1 MYLFDFI
8 VYLWGW
14 KQQSLLP
21 LGLHWSDLWC
31 LDCQEMVKAVPP
43 WQACLLRHTCWLTR
57 DGPTLCWQSE
67 WKRNKSYDLCLC
79 DLSSPLEE
87 SRGSAICLW
96 SHSSRYQLLTML
108 EAISNKQHRGV
119 SAFMEIVLRW
129 ITSFYSS
136 CLLQIPPPPP
146 SSLNYFLLNQWRIEQ
161 N

>member
-1 MYLFDFI
+1 MYLKMYLFDFI

-21 LGLHWSDLWC
+21 LGLYWSDLWC

-43 WQACLLRHTCWLTR
+43 WQACLLRHDWLVMAQPSADR
-57 DGPTLCWQSE
+57 SE

-87 SRGSAICLW
+87 TRGSAICLW
-96 SHSSRYQLLTML
+96 SRSSRYQWLTML
-108 EAISNKQHRGV
+108 EVISNKQDSGV

-136 CLLQIPPPPP
+136 CLLQIPPPR
-146 SSLNYFLLNQWRIEQ
+146 LLP
-161 N
+161 